1 MSDDFDEIISEFL
14 TEAEESLD
22 KIDPLF
28 VEIEKKG
35 YDKDLLNEIFRIMH
49 TIKGAAGFLGFQQ
62 VVDVAHSA
70 ENVLKKLRD
79 GEITFTK
86 ELIDV
91 ILHSVDMLRIL
102 LEHIKLKD
110 GEQEDISSLLKDLD
124 ALLTDGQEACEVHCQ
139 TIETESTVE
148 NTTEQASVSGEI
160 VEKICHVNETKE
172 KVQPERR
179 ESQQTL
185 RVDVSKLDKV
195 MDLTG
200 EVVLVRNR
208 LLNIV
213 SYLELKYSDDP
224 FVHNLFETVSFLD
237 LVTSDMQIAVMKM
250 RMQPIKKVF
259 GKFPRL
265 VRDISGSLGKEVNL
279 KISGEDTE
287 VDKSVIEHIG
297 DPLVHIIR
305 NSIDHGIEPMD
316 DRRLK
321 GKDEKGLI
329 EIMAYQKGNQIVIEV
344 RDDGKGIDL
353 NKVKEKAISKG
364 LITLE
369 EAGRMSENEIINLIF
384 QPGFSTV
391 DVATELSGRGVGMD
405 VVKTNISRLN
415 GYVEVN
421 TKKGEGTCFK
431 IIIPLTLAIIQVLM
445 VGAGKAQYAIPL
457 TNIEETL
464 KISKKDITGVAGTNV
479 INIRGRV
486 LPIYELS
493 LITGIN
499 GSNDD
504 PYRYVVVVSIGE
516 VKFCLALDEL
526 LGQEEIVIKNIDGLQ
541 TDSSYVLGATI
552 TGEGKVVLILD
563 PAGISRYKLGLIKN

>member
-1 MSDDFDEIISEFL
+1 MSDDLDEIISEFL

-35 YDKDLLNEIFRIMH
+35 HDKDLLNEIFRIMH
-49 TIKGAAGFLGFQQ
+49 TLKGAAGFLGFQQ
-62 VVDVAHSA
+62 IVDVAHSA

-86 ELIDV
+86 NLTDV
-91 ILHSVDMLRIL
+91 ILHSVDMLRL
-102 LEHIKLKD
+102 LLGHIKSKD
-110 GEQEDISSLLKDLD
+110 GEQEDITYLLKDLD
-124 ALLTDGQEACEVHCQ
+124 ALLQKDSEASQISTQHSENENIESSIPDAKINETTCQ
-139 TIETESTVE
+139 INEEK
-148 NTTEQASVSGEI
+148 
-160 VEKICHVNETKE
+160 EKIAPE
-172 KVQPERR
+172 KR
-179 ESQQTL
+179 ECQQTL
-185 RVDVSKLDKV
+185 RVDVNKLDKV

-213 SYLELKYSDDP
+213 NFLELKYADDP
-224 FVHNLFETVSFLD
+224 IVQNLFETVSFLD

-265 VRDISGSLGKEVNL
+265 VRDISNSLGKEVTL
-279 KISGEDTE
+279 KVSGEDTE

-305 NSIDHGIEPMD
+305 NSVDHGIEHVD
-316 DRRLK
+316 VRRAN
-321 GKDEKGLI
+321 GKDEKGTI
-329 EIMAYQKGNQIVIEV
+329 EISAYQKGNQIVIEV
-344 RDDGKGIDL
+344 KDDGKGIDL
-353 NKVKEKAISKG
+353 NKVKEKAITKG
-364 LITLE
+364 LITIE
-369 EAGRMSENEIINLIF
+369 EAGRMSENEAINLIF

-391 DVATELSGRGVGMD
+391 DIATELSGRGVGMD
-405 VVKTNISRLN
+405 VVKTNISKLN
-415 GYVEVN
+415 GYVEVS

-445 VGAGKAQYAIPL
+445 VRAGKSYYAIPL
-457 TNIEETL
+457 SNIEETL
-464 KISKKDITGVAGTNV
+464 KISKKDMTSVAGQNIV
-479 INIRGRV
+479 NIRGRV

-493 LITGIN
+493 AITGGN
-499 GSNDD
+499 GADNE
-504 PYRYVVVVSIGE
+504 PQRYVVVIALGE
-516 VKFCLALDEL
+516 TKFCLALDEL

-563 PAGISRYKLGLIKN
+563 PAGISRYKLGLINT